1 VPQVVNIEETRKTY
15 YGDKARLYDDG
26 RDTEEKW
33 RAEHAAVEL
42 YLQDATGIVLDIP
55 VGTGRFLSL
64 YRKLGLAPLGMDVS
78 PDMMIQAQAKDRDAD
93 IRFGDIHDIP
103 LADKSVESVVC
114 IRLLT
119 LIDTP
124 DINQAMAE
132 MARVATKR
140 IIVSLKTEPARRVE
154 HRSIIHPRATFL
166 ASLNGFRMVSETIIR
181 QPYRVVLLERD

>member
-1 VPQVVNIEETRKTY
+1 VNIEETRKTY
-15 YGDKARLYDDG
+15 FGDKARLYDVG
-26 RDTEEKW
+26 RSGEDKW
-33 RAEHAAVEL
+33 RLEHAAVKL
-42 YLQDATGIVLDIP
+42 YLQDATGVVLDIP

-64 YRKLGLAPLGMDVS
+64 YRELGLSCIGMDVS
-78 PDMMIQAQAKDRDAD
+78 PEMMVQAHAKDKNAELRL
-93 IRFGDIHDIP
+93 GDIHDIP

-124 DINQAMAE
+124 DISKAMAE